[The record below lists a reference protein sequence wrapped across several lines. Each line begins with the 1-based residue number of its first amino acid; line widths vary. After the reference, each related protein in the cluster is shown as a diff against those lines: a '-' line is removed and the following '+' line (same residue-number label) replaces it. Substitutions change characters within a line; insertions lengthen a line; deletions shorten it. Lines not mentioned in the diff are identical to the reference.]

1 MVHVLILAHG
11 AICAIFQN
19 KLEAKRDDFCKQN
32 MKASSDYCMALI
44 QDIFCPLYEDVNQH
58 GLLGNASPAEN
69 VAHKYNTPLTMLG
82 DSRKLLIDCWFKKYI
97 YLSLCLSEAFFP
109 VVF

>member
-1 MVHVLILAHG
+1 M
-11 AICAIFQN
+11 
-19 KLEAKRDDFCKQN
+19 FCLQK
-32 MKASSDYCMALI
+32 SSSFACSLSCEVKNSANGTVS
-44 QDIFCPLYEDVNQH
+44 QDEDVNQR

-109 VVF
+109 IVF